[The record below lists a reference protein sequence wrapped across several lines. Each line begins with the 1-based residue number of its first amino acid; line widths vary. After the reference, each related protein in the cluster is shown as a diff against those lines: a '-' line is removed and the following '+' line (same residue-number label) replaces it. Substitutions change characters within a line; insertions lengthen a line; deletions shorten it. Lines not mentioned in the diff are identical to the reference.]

1 MFWCRDVKAINS
13 VKLAVWF
20 HDPPDVTDFS
30 DVPDLSICLSIWA
43 IWPVLCIWTVGAFGA
58 IYLSDRSIDLS
69 IYLSDLF
76 TYLSIDLI
84 YLFDLSIWFFYLI
97 GRSIYITT
105 YKTIYLSICLS
116 AWFCYLSI
124 CLPNYLP
131 IYLSIYLS
139 TYLPI
144 YLPIYLCTYLP
155 MYLSTYLPI
164 YLSTYLPIYLSI
176 YLPIYLSIYLPIYLS
191 TDLSIYRS
199 IYLSIYLSIRLSIYW
214 SIYRSIY
221 LSFCLSFSIFH
232 SFFLMYLS
240 VWSSYVSFSL
250 STCLSELPVYLSICL
265 SIYLIGLMCLSD
277 LSTCLSDLSF
287 WSDFVFTLVPY
298 WSIWSTYLSDWW
310 TYSQPARHLPKN
322 RSWTNKHAAIVRDV
336 LQKWKLQSWKRNFA
350 RLPPFWRCWLH
361 NLQLHTIALGNFSI
375 WSVESTALATKNWSR
390 VIGSAVPATR
400 NHLQNFKKPE
410 AQKCN
415 LWLQSI
421 EKAGFCDFLQRAD
434 FLSPSTQNAVPKD
447 AVKHW
452 PLKVMSAGYS

>member
-1 MFWCRDVKAINS
+1 
-13 VKLAVWF
+13 
-20 HDPPDVTDFS
+20 
-30 DVPDLSICLSIWA
+30 
-43 IWPVLCIWTVGAFGA
+43 
-58 IYLSDRSIDLS
+58 
-69 IYLSDLF
+69 
-76 TYLSIDLI
+76 
-84 YLFDLSIWFFYLI
+84 
-97 GRSIYITT
+97 
-105 YKTIYLSICLS
+105 
-116 AWFCYLSI
+116 
-124 CLPNYLP
+124 
-131 IYLSIYLS
+131 
-139 TYLPI
+139 
-144 YLPIYLCTYLP
+144 
-155 MYLSTYLPI
+155 
-164 YLSTYLPIYLSI
+164 
-176 YLPIYLSIYLPIYLS
+176 
-191 TDLSIYRS
+191 
-199 IYLSIYLSIRLSIYW
+199 
-214 SIYRSIY
+214 
-221 LSFCLSFSIFH
+221 
-232 SFFLMYLS
+232 MYLS

-322 RSWTNKHAAIVRDV
+322 RSWTNKHAAIVRDF